1 MIEADMAEL
10 TDNKSTQVR
19 TTAGFRDRRVGNWV
33 LFLGKFA
40 GGSTAIQVKKALWA
54 HVFVLPWILGLII
67 FWIGPIIASF
77 YYSFTEY
84 DVLSPP
90 RWIGLDNYVKAFTD
104 DRQFWP
110 SLWRT
115 LEYSLTVVPLGLV
128 GSLFLAVLLNRGVGG
143 TTAYRTLFFIPHL
156 TPTVALALL
165 WRWMLHPTL
174 GPVNTAIEWF
184 GIQGP
189 GWLTSKDWAMPAIIL
204 MNLWSSL
211 GGNRMLIFLAALQG
225 VPQAL
230 LEAAEID
237 GAGGWAKFRNVTL
250 PMISPTILFNLVLGV
265 IGALKV
271 FTAAFVTTQ
280 GGPAY
285 ATWFYA
291 LHIYQHAFAY
301 FRLGYGSALA
311 WIFVIV
317 LLLFTYLQLDLSRRW
332 VYYAGE

>member
-1 MIEADMAEL
+1 MAEL

-19 TTAGFRDRRVGNWV
+19 TTAGFRDRRAGNWV